1 MTETEQ
7 DERSWADGKMLSSRN
22 GPVGIMTFN
31 HPERLNAVSM
41 EMWEAM
47 GHIMTGFGADDSIRV
62 IILRGAGDKAF
73 VSGGDISQFSKTR
86 ASAEVARQHVAKIAV
101 GRTAVADCAKPTIA
115 CIRGFCLGGGL
126 GIAVQA
132 DLRIAATGSQFGIPA
147 ARLGVAYGFDGLRTL
162 VGLVGPAHA
171 RMIMF
176 AAERIDATEAAR
188 IGLINRVMAPD
199 ALWPHVM
206 ALAERIADNAP
217 ISIAASKDGIAQVLR
232 DPADRDLARLK
243 EYERQSLDSEDFKEG
258 RTAFMEKRRPR
269 FVGR

>member
-1 MTETEQ
+1 MTGTEQ
-7 DERSWADGKMLSSRN
+7 DERSWADGKMLSSRQ
-22 GPVGIMTFN
+22 GAVGIMTFN

-47 GHIMTGFGADDSIRV
+47 GQIMAGFGADDSIRV
-62 IILRGAGDKAF
+62 IVLRGAGDKAF
-73 VSGGDISQFSKTR
+73 VSGGDISQFAKTR
-86 ASAEVARQHVAKIAV
+86 ASAEIARQHTARIAA
-101 GRTAVADCAKPTIA
+101 GRNAVADCKKPTIA
-115 CIRGFCLGGGL
+115 AIRGFCLGGGL
-126 GIAVQA
+126 AIAVQA

-147 ARLGVAYGFDGLRTL
+147 ARLGVAYGFEGLRTL

-176 AAERIDATEAAR
+176 TADRIDADEAAR
-188 IGLINRVMAPD
+188 IGLINRVVAPD
-199 ALWPHVM
+199 ALWPAVM
-206 ALAERIADNAP
+206 ALAGRMADNAP
-217 ISIAASKDGIAQVLR
+217 ISIAASKDGIAMVLK
-232 DPADRDLARLK
+232 DPDARDLARLK

>member
-1 MTETEQ
+1 MTDIEQ
-7 DERSWADGKMLSSRN
+7 DPRSWADGKMLSSRL
-22 GPVGIMTFN
+22 GAIGIMTFN

-47 GHIMTGFGADDSIRV
+47 GQIMTEFGADDSIRV
-62 IILRGAGDKAF
+62 IILRGAGGKAF
-73 VSGGDISQFSKTR
+73 VSGGDISQFAKTR
-86 ASAEVARQHVAKIAV
+86 ASAEIARQHVARIAV

-115 CIRGFCLGGGL
+115 CIQGFCLGGGL
-126 GIAVQA
+126 AIAIQA
-132 DLRIAATGSQFGIPA
+132 DLRIAGTGSQFGIPA
-147 ARLGVAYGFDGLRTL
+147 ARLGVAYGYDGLHTL

-171 RMIMF
+171 RMIMY
-176 AAERIDATEAAR
+176 AADRIDAAEAAR
-188 IGLINRVMAPD
+188 IGLINRVLEPD

-206 ALAERIADNAP
+206 ALAARIADNAP
-217 ISIAASKDGIAQVLR
+217 LSITAAKDGIAQVLR

-243 EYERQSLDSEDFKEG
+243 AYERQSLDSEDFKEG